1 MADKKQKKG
10 FFKNWVVRNL
20 LIAAAIVVA
29 LIAGAM
35 IFLNLVTQHG
45 KELSVPDFS
54 NLSVAEAEALASDSG
69 MRVEVT
75 DSVFVKRMKRGA
87 VYRQNPAP
95 GSKVKEGRRIALT
108 INAVN
113 PRQITMPD
121 LIGYSTRQAKAELL
135 SRGLLLGKLIYVQ
148 DIATNNVLKQLY
160 QNSEIEAGQM
170 IDSESVIDLVLGLDG
185 DDAVTYVPDVIGLKR
200 MSAVGA
206 VHDNSLNVRVL
217 RYDESVKDY
226 DDSLNAMVWRQS
238 PEPSDSIGVNLGSDV
253 TLYLTL
259 DEHKIPVKEEIL

>member
-75 DSVFVKRMKRGA
+75 DSV
-87 VYRQNPAP
+87 
-95 GSKVKEGRRIALT
+95 
-108 INAVN
+108 
-113 PRQITMPD
+113 
-121 LIGYSTRQAKAELL
+121 
-135 SRGLLLGKLIYVQ
+135 
-148 DIATNNVLKQLY
+148 
-160 QNSEIEAGQM
+160 
-170 IDSESVIDLVLGLDG
+170 
-185 DDAVTYVPDVIGLKR
+185 
-200 MSAVGA
+200 
-206 VHDNSLNVRVL
+206 
-217 RYDESVKDY
+217 
-226 DDSLNAMVWRQS
+226 W
-238 PEPSDSIGVNLGSDV
+238 
-253 TLYLTL
+253 
-259 DEHKIPVKEEIL
+259 